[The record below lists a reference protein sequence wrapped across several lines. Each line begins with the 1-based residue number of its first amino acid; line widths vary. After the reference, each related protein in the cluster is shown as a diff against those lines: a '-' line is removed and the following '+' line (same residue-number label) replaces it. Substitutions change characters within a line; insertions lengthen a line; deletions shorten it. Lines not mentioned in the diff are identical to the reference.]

1 MKSRLREAIR
11 MRDDVASKQH
21 PPFPPQADQP
31 GGDSANAASGS
42 AAPACSS
49 SARLRR

>member
-1 MKSRLREAIR
+1 MKPRLREAIQK
-11 MRDDVASKQH
+11 RDDVASNQH
-21 PPFPPQADQP
+21 PPIPPQADQP

-49 SARLRR
+49 SARLRK